1 MRADANRRV
10 HIYGGA
16 QLRRG
21 EDDAVT
27 WALRKLLL
35 VSYAA
40 LVGCSAETTF
50 DPTPFVGTWRGRWV
64 DDAGRRG
71 GVEVRVREERGALHL
86 ACDVLGGAFPGMR
99 AETEH
104 IEAQIDGDA
113 ARIEG
118 HRSPVFGDVSGV
130 LQADGDL
137 TLDCR
142 DVRGAVEDL
151 HAQGA
156 WTEGAVSLEVDVTFD
171 SSLRATHAV
180 VELERAPRD

>member
-1 MRADANRRV
+1 MR
-10 HIYGGA
+10 IYGGA
-16 QLRRG
+16 QRLRG

-35 VSYAA
+35 VSFAA

-50 DPTPFVGTWRGRWV
+50 DPTPFVGAWRGRWV

-71 GVEVRVREERGALHL
+71 GVEVRVHEERGKLYL
-86 ACDVLGGAFPGMR
+86 ACDVLGGAIPGMR
-99 AETEH
+99 ADTEH
-104 IEAQIDGDA
+104 VEAQIDGDA

-118 HRSPVFGDVSGV
+118 HSSAVFGDVSGA

-156 WTEGAVSLEVDVTFD
+156 WTADAVSLEVDVTFD